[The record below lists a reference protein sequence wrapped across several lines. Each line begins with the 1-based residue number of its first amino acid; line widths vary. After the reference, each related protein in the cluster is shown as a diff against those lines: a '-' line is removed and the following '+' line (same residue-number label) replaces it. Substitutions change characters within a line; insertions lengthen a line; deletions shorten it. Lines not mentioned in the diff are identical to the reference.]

1 MACEEE
7 GSDRDPV
14 VVKLDPETRTF
25 IFDGEP
31 MEVLSVTKGYVAA
44 FAHGQVRRDG
54 LGGTVFIIKRATGE
68 FMRLSYT
75 AFCLPTDDGACLGD
89 EMVAAQASGRCFNAF

>member
-1 MACEEE
+1 MAVGLPPSAAEAAPVVLACEEE

-54 LGGTVFIIKRATGE
+54 LG
-68 FMRLSYT
+68 
-75 AFCLPTDDGACLGD
+75 
-89 EMVAAQASGRCFNAF
+89 